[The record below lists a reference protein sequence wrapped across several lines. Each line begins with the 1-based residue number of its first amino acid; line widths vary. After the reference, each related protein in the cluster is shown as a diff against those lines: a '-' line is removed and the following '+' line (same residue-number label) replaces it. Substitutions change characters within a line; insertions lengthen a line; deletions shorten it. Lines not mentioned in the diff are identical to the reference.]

1 MRGKSTCSSRGRI
14 SSTLLEDQVRPP
26 LPPSPLFRLLLQTL
40 TSRSHSLAVLQTQ
53 ALIEA
58 LQSGH
63 LAGAGLDVFDVET
76 SEGIDPWLLASDK
89 VTLTPHFACN
99 IDSIYPCTSS
109 SLSSL
114 GLCLLCSSEVRLLI
128 GLLMSCA
135 QTAVESEQSDNL
147 RLWALGDEV
156 NICNSWE

>member
-1 MRGKSTCSSRGRI
+1 MRGKLTCSSRGRT

-26 LPPSPLFRLLLQTL
+26 SPFSALPLASPDTDLSF
-40 TSRSHSLAVLQTQ
+40 SRLAVLQTQ

-63 LAGAGLDVFDVET
+63 LAGAGLDVFDIET

-109 SLSSL
+109 LLSSL
-114 GLCLLCSSEVRLLI
+114 GLCLLCSYEVRLLI

-135 QTAVESEQSDNL
+135 QTAVESEQSDNV